1 MGSTRI
7 VPKLKVAICAT
18 HPIQYQAPLW
28 RKLSAFAELELK
40 VFYGTDMSVRGYQ
53 DEGFGVAVTW
63 DTPLLEGY
71 ESKFLST
78 DSSIQRITTF
88 SPSARGLG
96 KALRDFNPDVGLM
109 VAYRNRFH
117 MGVWRE
123 LRKRGVPI
131 VMRHEATDVAH
142 ARSGFKAT
150 LRNVVLQ
157 RFYATISA
165 FGVIGTEAR
174 QHLLRLGVAEEKMY
188 SAPYCVDTDFV
199 AGQVAHWL
207 PQRNRLREEQAIP
220 QEATVFA
227 FSGKLIEKKDP
238 MLMLAAL
245 RKLAAEGNALAGKIH
260 LVIAGD
266 GQLMP
271 ELRKAVA
278 EAGLT
283 KQVHLLGFLNQAE
296 VGRAYAVA
304 DALILPSRRGSGETW
319 GLVVNEGM
327 HYGLPALVSDGVG
340 CGPDLVQADQTGW
353 IFPTGDAEA
362 LGQRMMQFAQLN
374 QQAREQMRKAVE
386 NLIQDYTLEIV
397 AGSLS
402 DAFQSVTRPISA

>member
-1 MGSTRI
+1 MVSERTAQKIR
-7 VPKLKVAICAT
+7 VAVCAT

-28 RKLSAFAELELK
+28 RKLAAHSDLEVK

-63 DTPLLEGY
+63 DAPLLESY
-71 ESKFLST
+71 ESIFLST
-78 DSSIQRITTF
+78 DPGIQRITTF

-96 KALRDFNPDVGLM
+96 KALKDFNPDVGLM
-109 VAYRNRFH
+109 VAYCNRFH

-123 LRKRGVPI
+123 LRKLGVPI

-142 ARSGFKAT
+142 ARSGFKAR
-150 LRNVVLQ
+150 LRDAVLQ
-157 RFYATISA
+157 KFYLTIRA

-174 QHLLRLGVAEEKMY
+174 QHLLRLGVAEQKMY
-188 SAPYCVDTDFV
+188 SAPYIVDTDFV
-199 AGQVAHWL
+199 AGQVAFWL
-207 PQRNRLREEQAIP
+207 PQRDKLREEQKIP
-220 QEATVFA
+220 EEATVFV

-238 MLMLAAL
+238 LLILAAL
-245 RKLAAEGNALAGKIH
+245 RKVAEDGVLSAGKIH

-271 ELRKAVA
+271 DLRKAVA

-283 KQVHLLGFLNQAE
+283 KQIHLLGFLNQAE
-296 VGRAYAVA
+296 VGRAYAVG

-340 CGPDLVQADQTGW
+340 CGPDLVQADKTGW
-353 IFPTGDAEA
+353 IFSTGNVEA
-362 LGQRMMQFAQLN
+362 LAERMLQFAQLDRHG
-374 QQAREQMRKAVE
+374 REQMHRAIK
-386 NLIQDYTLEIV
+386 NLIQNYTLETV

-402 DAFQSVTRPISA
+402 AAFQSATKNHSP